1 MQLAL
6 NDISP
11 SHESFGTLNALSLA
25 LQSGLR
31 AVAPAASTTLYAI
44 GVKYKILW
52 GQLFWLVIFFVA
64 VGFNFVTRLLPEKAR
79 GVPKTKASQNEEG
92 EA

>member
-31 AVAPAASTTLYAI
+31 AVAPAASTALYAI

-52 GQLFWLVIFFVA
+52 GQLFWLVIFLVA

-79 GVPKTKASQNEEG
+79 GGPKAKATQDEEA